1 MQIKNPTLIQGKWAR
16 WIIYSIALIG
26 LVFFLSN
33 RSISFSSD
41 NGFDLTDAL
50 VPRDDIYH
58 GGPGRDGIPS
68 IDRPRFI
75 SANEAEFLEPAD
87 RVLGLVLDGVVRAY
101 PVKILNYHEIVNDSV
116 NKQAIVVSYCPLC
129 GSGVA
134 FKPELSDADNSFG
147 VSGLLYNSDML
158 LYDRATG
165 SLWSQ
170 IMGKAISGKLKGN
183 KLVMLVLANTSWSH
197 WLQQYPDTEVLSTQT
212 GFYRNYRRHPY
223 GDYDTNRA
231 RYFPVANSSMRYH
244 PKERVIGLVLGE
256 KSKAWPV
263 SEMAKQHL
271 SVIKDEFAGQRLTVH
286 YDVGSQSAVIYDARG
301 QQLPT
306 TTLFWFAWVAFHPD
320 TEVYGLRDN
329 KKKP

>member
-16 WIIYSIALIG
+16 WIIYGIALIG

-41 NGFDLTDAL
+41 NGFDLTDTSI
-50 VPRDDIYH
+50 PRADIYH

-75 SANEAEFLEPAD
+75 SANDAKFLKPTD
-87 RVLGLVLDGVVRAY
+87 RVLGLVHDGVVRAY
-101 PVKILNYHEIVNDSV
+101 PIKILNYHEIVNDTV
-116 NKQAIVVSYCPLC
+116 NKQTIVVSYCPLC

-134 FKPELSDADNSFG
+134 FKPEINDTDNSFG

-170 IMGKAISGKLKGN
+170 IMGKAISGELKGS
-183 KLVMLVLANTSWSH
+183 KLVTLVLANTSWGH
-197 WLQQYPDTEVLSTQT
+197 WLQQYPDTEVLSTHT
-212 GFYRNYRRHPY
+212 GFSRNYRRHPY
-223 GDYDTNRA
+223 GDYDINRA
-231 RYFPVANSSMRYH
+231 LYFPVTNTSTRYH

-263 SEMAKQHL
+263 SELAKQHL
-271 SVIKDEFAGQRLTVH
+271 TIFQDKFAGQTLTIH
-286 YDVGSQSAVIYDARG
+286 YDANSQSAVIYDLRG
-301 QQLPT
+301 QQIPT

-320 TEVYGLRDN
+320 TEVYEFRG
-329 KKKP
+329 K